1 MKHQVGW
8 LFPPTGGGQE
18 DGFQH
23 PGIAHFSGS
32 RLRSLA
38 RKTTQNSLDARA
50 AQEAPVEMCFE
61 IIDLPS
67 HTELGWSELA
77 EVLEKCEAEARTRR
91 DSTAVAFLADARKLL
106 DKSTVRSLRIYDK
119 NTTGLA
125 GDRWRTLVKTQG
137 LSLKDGKG
145 AMGSRGTGKF
155 APFSISQIRT
165 VFYWTSYA
173 ADQGTSEQFQGK
185 AVLLAHDGNGE
196 ARLQGT
202 GFFGIRDQCSELT
215 RPEQIPNLLRV
226 LDQDGNPIHGTSLAI
241 AGFAE
246 RDGWQRRVAASIL
259 ENFFHSIRSA
269 HLRVV
274 LEPSNGEDEIS
285 IDETTLDLWFEH
297 LLQDGG
303 LGNEQMKALRE
314 AHTFRSLFDDERTVK
329 RETQDRDLGHCELWI
344 LVADKEQ
351 LPRKVALVRSSG
363 MLVTTRQTGLILFS
377 GFRDF
382 AAVAVFTDPDG
393 NELLRDMENPNHD
406 QFEPD
411 RVQSEREKRRAKAAL
426 KRITTWIR
434 TEIKSVAGPRD
445 DSHTKIVD
453 ELARYL
459 PDLHPDDAFGE
470 GEGSPSNAEKRFEDG
485 IEVLEREVRRAKRP
499 FLDDESDS
507 EHEGD
512 GEDTGHEGGGGAEG
526 RGEGRGGGSGDGEGE
541 GGTGGRGGTERG
553 SALSIQ
559 DVRLLPVSSDGR
571 RLELSFVPET
581 GGSVELK
588 VLEAGD
594 STAIPHPNLQV
605 LAKDGWQSAD
615 GHLCELEAHRRKT
628 IHVRSSERID
638 DRSWSVVARPAR
650 LE

>member
-1 MKHQVGW
+1 MKHSVGW

-23 PGIAHFSGS
+23 TGIAHFSGS

-38 RKTTQNSLDARA
+38 RETTQNSLDARA
-50 AQEAPVEMCFE
+50 DHQSPVEMCFE
-61 IIDLPS
+61 IIALPN
-67 HTELGWSELA
+67 HADLGWPELA
-77 EVLEKCEAEARTRR
+77 EVLGKCKAEAEIRGDTK
-91 DSTAVAFLADARKLL
+91 AVAFLEEARKILG
-106 DKSTVRSLRIYDK
+106 KSTVRCLRIYDK

-137 LSLKDGKG
+137 LSIKDGKG

-155 APFSISQIRT
+155 APFSISQLRT

-173 ADQGTSEQFQGK
+173 SDRGTSEQFQGK
-185 AVLLAHDGNGE
+185 AVLVAHDDDGG
-196 ARLQGT
+196 RPLQGT
-202 GFFGIRDQCSELT
+202 GFFGIRNQCSELT
-215 RPEQIPNLLRV
+215 SPDAIPSALRV
-226 LDQDGNPIHGTSLAI
+226 LDQDGSPIHGTALAI
-241 AGFAE
+241 AGFSE
-246 RDGWQRRVAASIL
+246 KDGWQRRVAASVL
-259 ENFFHSIRSA
+259 ENFFHAIRSA

-285 IDETTLDLWFEH
+285 IDDITLDRWFEH
-297 LLQDGG
+297 LLQDESFGTA
-303 LGNEQMKALRE
+303 QTKALRE
-314 AHTFRSLFDDERTVK
+314 AHTFRMLFEDERTVK

-344 LVADKEQ
+344 LVADNEQ
-351 LPRKVALVRSSG
+351 LPRKVALVRGTG
-363 MLVTTRQTGLILFS
+363 MLVTTRQAGLIAFP

-393 NELLRDMENPNHD
+393 NEFLRDMENPNHD

-411 RVQSEREKRRAKAAL
+411 RVESEREKRRANAAL
-426 KRITTWIR
+426 NRITTWIR

-445 DSHTKIVD
+445 DSHTRIVD
-453 ELARYL
+453 ELARYI

-470 GEGSPSNAEKRFEDG
+470 EEGVSSNAEKRFEDG
-485 IEVLEREVRRAKRP
+485 IEVLEREVRRPKP
-499 FLDDESDS
+499 HTLDDDSDE

-512 GEDTGHEGGGGAEG
+512 GDDIGHEGGGGEEG
-526 RGEGRGGGSGDGEGE
+526 NGGGGGGGSGEGEGV

-581 GGSVELK
+581 GGRVELG

-594 STAIPHPNLQV
+594 STTIAHPNLQV
-605 LAKDGWQSAD
+605 LAKEGWEPVD
-615 GHLCELEAHRRKT
+615 GHMCELEAHCRKT
-628 IHVRSSERID
+628 IHVRSTERID
-638 DRSWSVVARPAR
+638 DRSWRVVARP
-650 LE
+650 EKVE